1 MIKIAPSI
9 LTADFTDIK
18 NVITNLEVWGADW
31 VHCDV
36 MDGSFV
42 PQITFGAK
50 MVGDI
55 KKMTNLPV
63 DAHLMVKEPE
73 RHIED
78 FAKAGADYITIHVE
92 STIHSHRV
100 VSAIRNLGAKSGI
113 VLNPATPLCTIE
125 HLLDDID
132 MVLLMTVN
140 PGYGGQSFVP
150 CMIEKIKK
158 CKEMISGRDI
168 LLQVDGGIKVSN
180 IKEVAD
186 AGAQVFVAGSAVI
199 DAKDPKKAIAE
210 LKCV

>member
-9 LTADFTDIK
+9 LTADFTDMSK
-18 NVITNLEVWGADW
+18 VIENLESWGADW
-31 VHCDV
+31 IHCDV

-50 MVGDI
+50 MVADI
-55 KKMTNLPV
+55 KKRTKLPV

-78 FAKAGADYITIHVE
+78 FAKAGADYITIHAE
-92 STIHSHRV
+92 STPHSHRV
-100 VSAIRNLGAKSGI
+100 VSAIRNLGVKSGI
-113 VLNPATPLCTIE
+113 VLNPSTPLCVIE

-132 MVLLMTVN
+132 IVLLMTVN
-140 PGYGGQSFVP
+140 PGYGGQKFIP
-150 CMIEKIKK
+150 CMIDKIKK
-158 CKEMISGRDI
+158 CKQMIAGRGI
-168 LLQVDGGIKVSN
+168 LLQVDGGVSTAN
-180 IKEVAD
+180 AKEIAN
-186 AGAQVFVAGSAVI
+186 AGAEVFVAGSAVI